1 MNEIVIFDDG
11 EMQLDVSIRTED
23 DTIWLTQKQMSI
35 LFEASTDNIGLH
47 IKNIYKEKELDKQS
61 TTEDFSVV
69 QREGSRTVKRTLKH
83 YNLDMILSVGYR
95 VKSKRATMF
104 RKWANTIL
112 KEYMIQG
119 YAVNEKRMKVLQ
131 KTVQIQSKI
140 IAGISGIETDAVLR
154 VIDQYI
160 AALELLDNYD
170 HQLLQKPNG
179 KKCLV
184 KLTYQDFRD
193 LIEQMEFDTAVFGVE
208 KECCKAEGILA
219 AVYQEVF
226 G

>member
-11 EMQLDVSIRTED
+11 EMQLDVSIRTEY

-184 KLTYQDFRD
+184 KLTYQDCRD

-208 KECCKAEGILA
+208 KECCKVEGILA

>member
-208 KECCKAEGILA
+208 KECGKVEGILA

>member
-1 MNEIVIFDDG
+1 
-11 EMQLDVSIRTED
+11 
-23 DTIWLTQKQMSI
+23 
-35 LFEASTDNIGLH
+35 
-47 IKNIYKEKELDKQS
+47 
-61 TTEDFSVV
+61 
-69 QREGSRTVKRTLKH
+69 
-83 YNLDMILSVGYR
+83 
-95 VKSKRATMF
+95 
-104 RKWANTIL
+104 
-112 KEYMIQG
+112 MIQG

-184 KLTYQDFRD
+184 NLYI
-193 LIEQMEFDTAVFGVE
+193 LI
-208 KECCKAEGILA
+208 
-219 AVYQEVF
+219 
-226 G
+226 

>member
-184 KLTYQDFRD
+184 KLTYHTVV
-193 LIEQMEFDTAVFGVE
+193 I
-208 KECCKAEGILA
+208 
-219 AVYQEVF
+219 
-226 G
+226 

>member
-184 KLTYQDFRD
+184 KLTYQDCRD
-193 LIEQMEFDTAVFGVE
+193 LIKQMEFDTAVFGVE
-208 KECCKAEGILA
+208 KECCKVEGILA